1 MHRASL
7 VTTLAVLAPAIAS
20 GQSAKAA
27 VPAAPASPAKT
38 TRTAPEA
45 ARPSPATEETDATYA
60 SRIGEVERKVSD
72 LKERVFRSKARLN
85 LLRETVLHGSIAGAR
100 AQIVHKNEMG
110 GSFRMVKA
118 VYSLDGV
125 QIFAQTDESGQL
137 DDKTEI
143 EIFSG
148 SVVPG
153 SHTLS
158 VQLEY
163 RGHGYGLFP
172 YLKGYTFS
180 VKSGHTFATAEGKLT
195 VLTVVAFEKGNM
207 TTDLKDRPGVDFKL
221 KVGAPRVAKAG
232 AP

>member
-1 MHRASL
+1 MRGVSL
-7 VTTLAVLAPAIAS
+7 VTTMALLAPS
-20 GQSAKAA
+20 GVWGQSPETPAGDAKPATPVGAA
-27 VPAAPASPAKT
+27 GPAGP
-38 TRTAPEA
+38 
-45 ARPSPATEETDATYA
+45 ARPETDASYA
-60 SRIGEVERKVSD
+60 SRLGAVERKVSD

-110 GSFRMVKA
+110 GSFRLVKA
-118 VYSLDGV
+118 IYSLDGV
-125 QIFAQTDESGQL
+125 QVFAQSDDTGQL
-137 DDKTEI
+137 DDKKEI

-153 SHTLS
+153 SHTVS

-180 VKSGHTFATAEGKLT
+180 VKSSHTFSTAEGKQT

-207 TTDLKDRPGVDFKL
+207 TTDLKDRPAVDFKL